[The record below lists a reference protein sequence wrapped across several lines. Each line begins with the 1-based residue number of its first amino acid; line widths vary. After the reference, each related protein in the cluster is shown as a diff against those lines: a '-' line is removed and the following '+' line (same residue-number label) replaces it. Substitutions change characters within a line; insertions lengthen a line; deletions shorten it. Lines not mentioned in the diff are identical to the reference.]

1 MATKKK
7 KRPSS
12 LARNKLGRF
21 VKKKKAHAKKSKAK
35 RRRNP
40 EVIKLTKGKKT
51 KFHRGLIQADINAAE
66 GLVSRAERLAASAV
80 TDAGKKSAK
89 RKVSTF
95 KNRLEKMK
103 AKHERDMKRAR
114 KLLADG
120 WKKEAAAEVSLT
132 AADVARGRFGKMGR
146 SLGPKKRTSKSKKK
160 STRKSKRAGSRRRS
174 NPVARKKKKVSV
186 ITKKMKLA
194 TVAKAAR
201 PKKPRRFKLR
211 GKKGKVARVSVS
223 RSKFRKARNPFSV
236 QSLLAGHSLYEAG
249 GLLAGGA
256 LFSTVNKGVL
266 KLAGMASP
274 KLAEVIQKLPMS
286 GSIVNI
292 AIGALI
298 HSLATKRGMTQ
309 VAAIGKGIVGS
320 AVVGVGVALG
330 QKISIPGLSGVD
342 YTPMAGVDYTP
353 MGDVDFGDADF
364 GSLGDAQMGELP
376 EGLSGV
382 DFTPM
387 GDVDFGELPEGLGE
401 LPEGLGEGQMG

>member
-1 MATKKK
+1 
-7 KRPSS
+7 
-12 LARNKLGRF
+12 
-21 VKKKKAHAKKSKAK
+21 
-35 RRRNP
+35 
-40 EVIKLTKGKKT
+40 
-51 KFHRGLIQADINAAE
+51 
-66 GLVSRAERLAASAV
+66 
-80 TDAGKKSAK
+80 
-89 RKVSTF
+89 
-95 KNRLEKMK
+95 
-103 AKHERDMKRAR
+103 
-114 KLLADG
+114 
-120 WKKEAAAEVSLT
+120 
-132 AADVARGRFGKMGR
+132 
-146 SLGPKKRTSKSKKK
+146 
-160 STRKSKRAGSRRRS
+160 
-174 NPVARKKKKVSV
+174 VARKKRKVSV

-201 PKKPRRFKLR
+201 PKRPRRFKLR

-236 QSLLAGHSLYEAG
+236 QSLLAGHEISEAG
-249 GLLAGGA
+249 GLLFGGA
-256 LFSTVNKGVL
+256 LFSVVNKGVL

-274 KLAEVIQKLPMS
+274 KLAEAIQKLPMS

-292 AIGALI
+292 AIGAVL
-298 HSLATKRGMTQ
+298 HDYAKKRSMPRI
-309 VAAIGKGIVGS
+309 AALGKGIVGS
-320 AVVGVGVALG
+320 AVVGLGVALG
-330 QKISIPGLSGVD
+330 QAGLSMAQKAGVLSGVD